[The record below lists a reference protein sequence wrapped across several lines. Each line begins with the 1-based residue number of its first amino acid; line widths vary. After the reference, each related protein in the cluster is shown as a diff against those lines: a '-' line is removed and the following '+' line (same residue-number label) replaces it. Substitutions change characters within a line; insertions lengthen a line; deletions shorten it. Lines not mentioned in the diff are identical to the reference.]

1 MIDCALFISLWYSP
15 VAQNSVYFPD
25 EFLAQMR
32 EAMPAHLTFD
42 DFLEACQRPLRRSLR
57 VNTLKIT
64 VDDFLALVAPYG
76 WQLTPVPWCAEGFW
90 IERDDEEALP
100 LGSTAEHLSGLF
112 YIQEASSM
120 LPVAALFADGM
131 LPERVMDVAA
141 APGSKTTQIAARMNN
156 RGMLLANEFSASR
169 VKVLHANI
177 SRCGIANTALTHFD
191 GRVFGAALPECFDAI
206 LLDAPCSGEGVVRKD
221 PDALK
226 NWSLTSNLEIAAT
239 QRELIDSAF
248 HALRPG
254 GTLVY
259 STCTLNRDENESV
272 VAWLLARY
280 PQAVEI
286 MPLGEL
292 FTTASEALTP
302 EGFLHVFPQIYDCE
316 GFFVA
321 RLRKTAA
328 IAPLPAPGYK
338 VGKFPFFPMKTRESA
353 EVASAARK
361 MGIEWDES
369 LALWQRDKEIWLF
382 PTEIEPLLGKVRFS
396 RIGIKLAE
404 THNKG
409 FRWQHE
415 AVIALANTDKLGQEL
430 TLEDAQEWYRG
441 RDVYP
446 QQSPAY
452 DDVIVTFQG
461 FPLGLAKRINSRL
474 KNSYPRELVRD
485 GKLFGNR
492 SE

>member
-1 MIDCALFISLWYSP
+1 MIDCALFISLRYSP

-32 EAMPAHLTFD
+32 EAMPAHLSFD
-42 DFLEACQRPLRRSLR
+42 AFLAACQRPLRRSIR

-64 VDDFLALVAPYG
+64 VDDFLTLVAPYG

-90 IERDDEEALP
+90 IERDDEDALP

-120 LPVAALFADGM
+120 LPVAALFADG
-131 LPERVMDVAA
+131 LQPVRVMDVAA
-141 APGSKTTQIAARMNN
+141 APGSKTTQIAARMGN

-177 SRCGIANTALTHFD
+177 SRCGISNTALTHFD

-226 NWSLTSNLEIAAT
+226 NWSLASNQEIAET

-280 PQAVEI
+280 PQEVEV

-292 FTTASEALTP
+292 FASADQALTP

-328 IAPLPAPGYK
+328 IEALPAPGYK
-338 VGKFPFFPMKTRESA
+338 VGKFPFTPMKTRESA
-353 EVASAARK
+353 AVESAAHSV
-361 MGIEWDES
+361 GIEWDEA
-369 LALWQRDKEIWLF
+369 LTLWQRDKEVWLF
-382 PTEIEPLLGKVRFS
+382 PTEIAPLLGKVRFS
-396 RIGIKLAE
+396 RIGLKLAE

-415 AVIALANTDKLGQEL
+415 AVVTLANTQKLGHEL
-430 TLEDAQEWYRG
+430 TLEEAQEWYRG

-446 QQSPAY
+446 QQPPAH

-461 FPLGLAKRINSRL
+461 FPLGLAKRIGSRL

-485 GKLFGNR
+485 GKLFASR

>member
-32 EAMPAHLTFD
+32 EAMPANLDFD
-42 DFLEACQRPLRRSLR
+42 EFLDACQRPLRRSIR
-57 VNTLKIT
+57 INTLKIS

-76 WQLTPVPWCAEGFW
+76 WALTPVPWCAEGFW
-90 IERDDEEALP
+90 IERDDEDSLP

-120 LPVAALFADGM
+120 LPVAALFADG
-131 LPERVMDVAA
+131 LEPLRVMDVAA

-226 NWSLTSNLEIAAT
+226 NWSHASNLEIAAT

-272 VAWLLARY
+272 IAWLLARY
-280 PQAVEI
+280 PDAVEV
-286 MPLGEL
+286 MPLEDL
-292 FTTASEALTP
+292 FQTARQALTP

-328 IAPLPAPGYK
+328 VEPLPAPSYK
-338 VGKFPFFPMKTRESA
+338 VGKFPFLPMKTRESA
-353 EVASAARK
+353 EVVNAAK
-361 MGIEWDES
+361 SVSIEWDES
-369 LALWQRDKEIWLF
+369 LRLWQRDKEIWLF
-382 PTEIEPLLGKVRFS
+382 PAEIEPLLGKVRFS
-396 RIGIKLAE
+396 RIGLKLAE

-415 AVIALANTDKLGQEL
+415 AVIALANTDKLGLEL
-430 TLEDAQEWYRG
+430 TAEEAQEWYRG

-446 QQSPAY
+446 QQAPSH

-492 SE
+492 SD

>member
-1 MIDCALFISLWYSP
+1 MVDCALFISLWYSP

-32 EAMPAHLTFD
+32 EAMPAHLSFD
-42 DFLEACQRPLRRSLR
+42 AFLAACQRPLRRSIR

-64 VDDFLALVAPYG
+64 VDDFLRLVDPYG

-90 IERDDEEALP
+90 IERDDEDVLP

-120 LPVAALFADGM
+120 LPVAALFADGAA
-131 LPERVMDVAA
+131 PVRVMDVAA
-141 APGSKTTQIAARMNN
+141 APGSKTTQIAAKMGN

-177 SRCGIANTALTHFD
+177 SRCGISNTALTHFD

-226 NWSLTSNLEIAAT
+226 NWSLASNQAIAET

-259 STCTLNRDENESV
+259 STCTLNREENESV
-272 VAWLLARY
+272 IAWLLARY
-280 PQAVEI
+280 PQEVEVL
-286 MPLGEL
+286 PLGEL
-292 FTTASEALTP
+292 FASADQALTP

-328 IAPLPAPGYK
+328 IEALAAPGYK
-338 VGKFPFFPMKTRESA
+338 VGKFPFTPMKTRESA
-353 EVASAARK
+353 AVESAARSV
-361 MGIEWDES
+361 GIEWDDA
-369 LALWQRDKEIWLF
+369 LTLWQRDKEIWLF
-382 PTEIEPLLGKVRFS
+382 PAEIAPLLGKVRFS
-396 RIGIKLAE
+396 RIGLKLAE

-415 AVIALANTDKLGQEL
+415 AVVALANTQKLGHEL
-430 TLEDAQEWYRG
+430 TLEEAQEWYRG

-446 QQSPAY
+446 QQPPAH

-461 FPLGLAKRINSRL
+461 FPLGLAKRIGSRL
-474 KNSYPRELVRD
+474 KNSFPRELVRD
-485 GKLFGNR
+485 GKLFSSR

>member
-1 MIDCALFISLWYSP
+1 MVDCALFISLWYSP

-32 EAMPAHLTFD
+32 EAIPAHLSFD
-42 DFLEACQRPLRRSLR
+42 AFLAACQRPLRRSIR

-64 VDDFLALVAPYG
+64 VDDFLRLVDPYG

-90 IERDDEEALP
+90 IERDDEDVLP

-120 LPVAALFADGM
+120 LPVAALFADGAA
-131 LPERVMDVAA
+131 PVRVMDVAA
-141 APGSKTTQIAARMNN
+141 APGSKTTQIAAKMGN

-177 SRCGIANTALTHFD
+177 SRCGISNTALTHFD

-226 NWSLTSNLEIAAT
+226 NWSLASNQAIAET

-259 STCTLNRDENESV
+259 STCTLNREENESV
-272 VAWLLARY
+272 IAWLLARY
-280 PQAVEI
+280 PQEVEVL
-286 MPLGEL
+286 PLGEL
-292 FTTASEALTP
+292 FASADQALTP

-328 IAPLPAPGYK
+328 IEALPAPGYK
-338 VGKFPFFPMKTRESA
+338 VGKFPFTPMKTRESA
-353 EVASAARK
+353 AVESAARSV
-361 MGIEWDES
+361 GIEWDDA
-369 LALWQRDKEIWLF
+369 LTLWQRDKEIWLF
-382 PTEIEPLLGKVRFS
+382 PAEIAPLLGKVRFS
-396 RIGIKLAE
+396 RIGLKLAE

-415 AVIALANTDKLGQEL
+415 AVVALANTQKLGHEL
-430 TLEDAQEWYRG
+430 TLEEAQEWYRG

-446 QQSPAY
+446 QQPPAH

-461 FPLGLAKRINSRL
+461 FPLGLAKRIGSRL
-474 KNSYPRELVRD
+474 KNSFPRELVRD
-485 GKLFGNR
+485 GKLFSSR

>member
-1 MIDCALFISLWYSP
+1 MVDCALFISLWYSP

-32 EAMPAHLTFD
+32 EAMPAHLSFD
-42 DFLEACQRPLRRSLR
+42 AFLAACQRPLRRSIR

-64 VDDFLALVAPYG
+64 VDDFLRLVDPYG

-90 IERDDEEALP
+90 IERDDEDVLP

-120 LPVAALFADGM
+120 LPVAALFADGAA
-131 LPERVMDVAA
+131 PVRVMDVAA
-141 APGSKTTQIAARMNN
+141 APGSKTTQIAAKMGN

-177 SRCGIANTALTHFD
+177 SRCGISNTALTHFD

-226 NWSLTSNLEIAAT
+226 NWSLASNQAIAET

-259 STCTLNRDENESV
+259 STCTLNREENESV
-272 VAWLLARY
+272 IAWLLARY
-280 PQAVEI
+280 PQEVEVLL
-286 MPLGEL
+286 LGEL
-292 FTTASEALTP
+292 FASADQALTP

-328 IAPLPAPGYK
+328 IEALPAPGYK
-338 VGKFPFFPMKTRESA
+338 VGKFPFTPMKTRESA
-353 EVASAARK
+353 AVESAARSV
-361 MGIEWDES
+361 GIEWDDA
-369 LALWQRDKEIWLF
+369 LTLWQRDKEIWLF
-382 PTEIEPLLGKVRFS
+382 PAEIAPLLGKVRFS
-396 RIGIKLAE
+396 RIGLKLAE

-415 AVIALANTDKLGQEL
+415 AVVALANTQKLGNEL
-430 TLEDAQEWYRG
+430 TLEEAQEWYRG

-446 QQSPAY
+446 QQPPAH

-461 FPLGLAKRINSRL
+461 FPLGLAKRIGSRL
-474 KNSYPRELVRD
+474 KNSFPRELVRD
-485 GKLFGNR
+485 GKLFSSR